1 VLSDGEDTSSLV
13 TYDHVL
19 DGAKRSGSVIYAI
32 GLGFV
37 SAPTRRDAVHP
48 DFALR
53 TLAQETGGRLF
64 LARDGTSLAGVY
76 NEIADE
82 LASQYVVG
90 YTSTNP
96 QRSGWRR
103 ISVRIA
109 RPSTQARTRAG
120 YYASVP
126 ARR

>member
-1 VLSDGEDTSSLV
+1 MTEP
-13 TYDHVL
+13 
-19 DGAKRSGSVIYAI
+19 K
-32 GLGFV
+32 
-37 SAPTRRDAVHP
+37 RRDAVNR

-64 LARDGTSLAGVY
+64 LARDGLSLAGVY

-82 LASQYVVG
+82 LASQYVLG
-90 YTSTNP
+90 YTSSNP

-103 ISVRIA
+103 VSVRVA

-120 YYASVP
+120 YYAGTSRTP
-126 ARR
+126 GR